1 MQFDSVV
8 RKIFSPNTCC
18 YISTFATAKKA
29 VCTVFLFSFFSF
41 LSSCVK
47 DEPQFPIEPSIEL
60 KSISDTVI
68 GNGQTLKFV
77 LSFKDGD
84 GDFGVEDGTTAPPD
98 SITDNCSFAKTKPE
112 ADSIFARIYRN
123 PTLSVY
129 YYVIRNGDS
138 CLESF
143 GTAFI
148 PEKGKQKS
156 IQGEIEFET
165 PGFACAPLKLQD
177 TLQFGLLIK
186 DRANHLSNYVR
197 SPKVI
202 ILCQ

>member
-1 MQFDSVV
+1 MILSF
-8 RKIFSPNTCC
+8 RNLCF
-18 YISTFATAKKA
+18 KKA
-29 VCTVFLFSFFSF
+29 MRLCAFLGLAIFVFQISG
-41 LSSCVK
+41 CVK

-138 CLESF
+138 CLESL
-143 GTAFI
+143 GTPFI

-156 IQGEIEFET
+156 IQGEITFET

-186 DRANHLSNYVR
+186 DRANNLSNYVR